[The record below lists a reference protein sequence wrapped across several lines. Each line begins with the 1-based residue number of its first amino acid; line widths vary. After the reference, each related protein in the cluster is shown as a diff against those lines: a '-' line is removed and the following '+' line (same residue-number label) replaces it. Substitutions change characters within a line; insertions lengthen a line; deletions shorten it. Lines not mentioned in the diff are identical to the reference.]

1 MGVLG
6 LWELLAPVGRRVSVE
21 TLAGKRLAIDA
32 SIWMLKEMRLKE
44 QPNDLKKQRLQQ
56 SKSAGDKKRVFS
68 VSLEEPLRDSADE
81 DGAGGSCFQEEK
93 MDEISSASVAG
104 ETVNDF
110 ATKGSSVTIEKIQGG
125 IDIRNEFLLFSVV
138 CSLACLPMHVT
149 KLSTSLEGS
158 TESKCIPV
166 VAVAFKV
173 GVRFSNNV
181 YGGVQ
186 FVDWA

>member
-32 SIWMLKEMRLKE
+32 SIWMVYDLVSVFDGGTPAKTAEKLLLNRLKEMRLKE

-93 MDEISSASVAG
+93 MDEISSASVAE

-125 IDIRNEFLLFSVV
+125 IDIRLKGVFLGLSSNARYQIINILGRFNRIE
-138 CSLACLPMHVT
+138 MH
-149 KLSTSLEGS
+149 SCG
-158 TESKCIPV
+158 C
-166 VAVAFKV
+166 
-173 GVRFSNNV
+173 
-181 YGGVQ
+181 GGV
-186 FVDWA
+186 

>member
-1 MGVLG
+1 MINQPSLSSSFTFTNRRMF
-6 LWELLAPVGRRVSVE
+6 ELQMR
-21 TLAGKRLAIDA
+21 
-32 SIWMLKEMRLKE
+32 LKEMRLKE

-110 ATKGSSVTIEKIQGG
+110 ATKGSSVSVFLGLSSNARYQIINILGRFNRIE
-125 IDIRNEFLLFSVV
+125 
-138 CSLACLPMHVT
+138 MH
-149 KLSTSLEGS
+149 SCG
-158 TESKCIPV
+158 C
-166 VAVAFKV
+166 
-173 GVRFSNNV
+173 
-181 YGGVQ
+181 GGV
-186 FVDWA
+186 

>member
-1 MGVLG
+1 
-6 LWELLAPVGRRVSVE
+6 
-21 TLAGKRLAIDA
+21 
-32 SIWMLKEMRLKE
+32 MRLQE

-81 DGAGGSCFQEEK
+81 DGVFLGL
-93 MDEISSASVAG
+93 SSNAHYQIINILERV
-104 ETVNDF
+104 
-110 ATKGSSVTIEKIQGG
+110 
-125 IDIRNEFLLFSVV
+125 
-138 CSLACLPMHVT
+138 
-149 KLSTSLEGS
+149 LEGS
-158 TESKCIPV
+158 TESKCIHV

>member
-1 MGVLG
+1 
-6 LWELLAPVGRRVSVE
+6 
-21 TLAGKRLAIDA
+21 
-32 SIWMLKEMRLKE
+32 MRLKE

-93 MDEISSASVAG
+93 MDEISSASVAE

-125 IDIRNEFLLFSVV
+125 IDIRF
-138 CSLACLPMHVT
+138 C
-149 KLSTSLEGS
+149 
-158 TESKCIPV
+158 
-166 VAVAFKV
+166 
-173 GVRFSNNV
+173 R
-181 YGGVQ
+181 
-186 FVDWA
+186 